1 MTADIGERT
10 HTIKEAAA
18 LTGLPA
24 STLRYYE
31 SIGVI
36 APVARGESSRHRVY
50 TDADMNLLIGV
61 ACLAATGMSVDD
73 MRHYVENGQ
82 LGAAAAE
89 QQITLLSERAE
100 RLAEEARLIRIR
112 RKYVKLKID
121 YWRAEASGDDAEA
134 ERLAVE
140 ARSLVRQ
147 LRPTP

>member
-10 HTIKEAAA
+10 YTIKEAAA

-36 APVARGESSRHRVY
+36 APVARGESSKHRVY

-73 MRHYVENGQ
+73 MRHYVKNGR
-82 LGAAAAE
+82 LGPAAAE
-89 QQITLLSERAE
+89 QQIALLAERAE
-100 RLAEEARLIRIR
+100 RLAEEARLIRLR

-121 YWRAEASGDDAEA
+121 YWRAASVGDDTEA
-134 ERLAVE
+134 ERLADE
-140 ARSLVRQ
+140 ARSLVKQ
-147 LRPTP
+147 LRPAR

>member
-36 APVARGESSRHRVY
+36 APVARGESSGHRVY
-50 TDADMNLLIGV
+50 TDADMNLLIGI
-61 ACLAATGMSVDD
+61 ACLAATGMSVGD
-73 MRHYVENGQ
+73 MRHYVENGR
-82 LGAAAAE
+82 LGPAAAE
-89 QQITLLSERAE
+89 QQIALLSERAE

-121 YWRAEASGDDAEA
+121 YWHAAAGGDEPEA
-134 ERLAVE
+134 ERLAAE
-140 ARSLVRQ
+140 ARSLVKR
-147 LRPTP
+147 LKPAT